1 MPLGKGVRYRMKD
14 GVRLAF
20 KGNTVVE
27 TKDMKTGK
35 MGKMPKTMSHLPKG
49 VSLSPKGDL
58 CAARMKE
65 IEAVFPRGMKGTHAP
80 KMPGACFPTKG
91 MQLPK

>member
-27 TKDMKTGK
+27 TTKMKKTGK
-35 MGKMPKTMSHLPKG
+35 VKMTSHLPAG
-49 VSLSPKGDL
+49 VSLSPKGYL

-80 KMPGACFPTKG
+80 KLPGACFPTKG